1 MLIGGLEKLSLID
14 YPDHLAAI
22 IFTQGCNF
30 RCQFCYNPM
39 LVLPNSK
46 NKLQKDHLIPEKDLF
61 AFLRDRVKK
70 LDGVVITG
78 GEPTLH
84 QDLPEFIKKIR
95 SLGYLIKLDTNGTN
109 PDMVTKLIKDQ
120 LIDYIAMDLK
130 APRNKYEEVVG
141 VPIDFSKIAKSVK
154 IIKASKLPHEFRT
167 TVAPNLLNQSD
178 IIAMA
183 EFLAGD
189 SKWYLQEFQ
198 SDKDLINK
206 EFEGSAMYSRRDL
219 QEMAEQARKYV
230 KNCRV
235 R

>member
-14 YPDHLAAI
+14 YPDHLSAI
-22 IFTQGCNF
+22 VFTQGCNF

-46 NKLQKDHLIPEKDLF
+46 NRLQKDHLIPEKDLF
-61 AFLRDRVKK
+61 AFLRSRVEK

-84 QDLPEFIKKIR
+84 ADLPDFIQKIR
-95 SLGYLIKLDTNGTN
+95 ALGYKIKLDTNGTN
-109 PDMVTKLIKDQ
+109 PDLLKKLIDDQ
-120 LIDYIAMDLK
+120 LLDYIAMDFK
-130 APRNKYEEVVG
+130 APREKYEEVVG
-141 VPIDFSKIAKSVK
+141 VPVDFSKVAKSVK

-167 TVAPNLLNQSD
+167 TVAPNLLNQLD
-178 IIAMA
+178 LLAMA
-183 EFLAGD
+183 KFLAGD

-198 SDKDLINK
+198 SNKDLVNQ
-206 EFEGSAMYSRRDL
+206 ELEGSATYSRRDL